1 MRTGGDLSA
10 ARFLAR
16 IFIRM
21 DKNFGVARALFGMN
35 PRFRRLNISSRLYLR
50 AETYRKNTE
59 EDAFEA
65 AFAGFQTQ
73 PTASRTYAP
82 SKPLTPWYLDPTSGG
97 PNPEVRKPGIAY
109 GEDGA

>member
-1 MRTGGDLSA
+1 
-10 ARFLAR
+10 
-16 IFIRM
+16 
-21 DKNFGVARALFGMN
+21 MN
-35 PRFRRLNISSRLYLR
+35 PRFRRLNISSRYFVRFHEARNRLEAEFKLLRHSVLRVASRLYLK

-82 SKPLTPWYLDPTSGG
+82 SKPLTPWYLDSTSGG
-97 PNPEVRKPGIAY
+97 PNPEVKKAGISY
-109 GEDGA
+109 EEN